1 MSGDS
6 LLPYHT
12 AQSSTGVGLFNTTTG
27 KLQQQLHKGEYDMFK
42 DAPVFESDFI
52 QITKRGDLLDVHNCV
67 CMVTVGITSSSP
79 VLPLPDTML
88 LARWAT
94 GCDEHAEHSQA
105 AKGKSHEAAKTLELT
120 RLLPLTLVSISTHN
134 REKQQ
139 LRVKFAT
146 GRSWYLQLCAPLDA
160 QEDLFTSWEELIY
173 LLRPPVESHSRTY
186 AVPAWDMIC
195 MPVFEEQDGGRSPA
209 VEDFQ
214 VMWDQDQVSICSLHT
229 CSELAGATSAAFAGG
244 EEIQLDSHKPDTMP
258 DVATAKAKPTVLDKA
273 SASRATTK
281 AETAG
286 VAGGTAAGALS
297 VAVIKSPAPE
307 EQSTA
312 TAATASN
319 GPGGSKTSIATGGS
333 PRTSLRSRKTVLRT
347 IQGMLAGAANYS
359 GYASST
365 STSLSP
371 EAGMTVVGAEPTSKT
386 VEGRADEEDEGT
398 LISTLPQEG
407 KVSEQD
413 GSSQRVS
420 QARKGRR
427 ERREHWGEDRALTRP
442 LLCSSVESHHKA
454 ARNKTIQKAAGP
466 CSGGRRAT
474 RDNQKDKG
482 HGSPGVSEQGTAHKG
497 IGHAPITESRTSHK
511 SGRSLSTASSG
522 PSTERLSRIS
532 SFFRNVRASL
542 TAKPV
547 ASSRDKYV
555 SILAKPVEGTRMEAI
570 VETAESGQGLEITGG
585 VTSDTMEPLTA
596 EAHQ

>member
-1 MSGDS
+1 MSGDT

-12 AQSSTGVGLFNTTTG
+12 AQSSTSVGLLNTTTG
-27 KLQQQLHKGEYDMFK
+27 KLQQQLRNGEYDIFK
-42 DAPVFESDFI
+42 YAPIFESDFI
-52 QITKRGDLLDVHNCV
+52 QITKRGDLIDMHNCV

-94 GCDEHAEHSQA
+94 GCEEHAEHSQA
-105 AKGKSHEAAKTLELT
+105 AKGKSHEPAKTLELT
-120 RLLPLTLVSISTHN
+120 RLLPLTFVSISTHN

-139 LRVKFAT
+139 LRVQFVT
-146 GRSWYLQLCAPLDA
+146 GRSWYLQLCAPPDA

-173 LLRPPVESHSRTY
+173 LLRPPVESLSRTY
-186 AVPAWDMIC
+186 AVPAWDMIGL
-195 MPVFEEQDGGRSPA
+195 PVFEEEEEDGRSPA
-209 VEDFQ
+209 VEDLQ
-214 VMWDQDQVSICSLHT
+214 EMWDQDQVSICSIHT
-229 CSELAGATSAAFAGG
+229 CSELSGATSAAFAGG
-244 EEIQLDSHKPDTMP
+244 EGIQLDSHKSDTMP
-258 DVATAKAKPTVLDKA
+258 DVATAKAKSTVLDKA
-273 SASRATTK
+273 SASWAVTK
-281 AETAG
+281 VETAG

-319 GPGGSKTSIATGGS
+319 GPGGRKTHIATGGTA
-333 PRTSLRSRKTVLRT
+333 RTSPRSRKTVLRT
-347 IQGMLAGAANYS
+347 IQG
-359 GYASST
+359 YAPST

-371 EAGMTVVGAEPTSKT
+371 EAGVTVVGAEPTSKT
-386 VEGRADEEDEGT
+386 AEGRADEEDEGT

-427 ERREHWGEDRALTRP
+427 ERREHWGEDRALMSP
-442 LLCSSVESHHKA
+442 SLCSSVESHHKA
-454 ARNKTIQKAAGP
+454 AGNKTIQKAAGP
-466 CSGGRRAT
+466 CSGGGRAT
-474 RDNQKDKG
+474 SDDQKDKG

-497 IGHAPITESRTSHK
+497 ISRAPITNKSRTSHK
-511 SGRSLSTASSG
+511 SGRSLSTVSSG
-522 PSTERLSRIS
+522 PTTERLSSIS

-542 TAKPV
+542 TTKTV

-555 SILAKPVEGTRMEAI
+555 SILAKPVEGTRMEAV

-585 VTSDTMEPLTA
+585 VTSDTMEPVTA

>member
-6 LLPYHT
+6 LLPYHM
-12 AQSSTGVGLFNTTTG
+12 AQSSTGVGLFNTTMG
-27 KLQQQLHKGEYDMFK
+27 KLQQQLRKGEYHIFK

-52 QITKRGDLLDVHNCV
+52 QITKRGDLIDVHNCV
-67 CMVTVGITSSSP
+67 CTVTVGITSSSP

-94 GCDEHAEHSQA
+94 GCEEHAEHSQA

-120 RLLPLTLVSISTHN
+120 RHLPLTLVSISTHN

-173 LLRPPVESHSRTY
+173 LLRPPVEGLSCTY
-186 AVPAWDMIC
+186 AVPAWDMIGL
-195 MPVFEEQDGGRSPA
+195 PVFEEEDDGRSPA

-214 VMWDQDQVSICSLHT
+214 GKWDQDHVSICSLHS

-244 EEIQLDSHKPDTMP
+244 EGIQLDSHKPDTMP

-281 AETAG
+281 VETAA

-319 GPGGSKTSIATGGS
+319 GPGGSKTSIATGGTA
-333 PRTSLRSRKTVLRT
+333 RTSLRSRKTVL
-347 IQGMLAGAANYS
+347 YS

-371 EAGMTVVGAEPTSKT
+371 EAGVTVVGAEPTGKT
-386 VEGRADEEDEGT
+386 AEGRADEEDKGT
-398 LISTLPQEG
+398 LVSTLPQEG

-427 ERREHWGEDRALTRP
+427 ERREHWGEDRALTSP
-442 LLCSSVESHHKA
+442 SLCSSVESHHKA
-454 ARNKTIQKAAGP
+454 AGNKTIQKAAGP

-474 RDNQKDKG
+474 RDDQKDKG
-482 HGSPGVSEQGTAHKG
+482 HGSPGGSEQGTAHKG
-497 IGHAPITESRTSHK
+497 ISRAPITNESRTSHK

-522 PSTERLSRIS
+522 PTTERLSRIS

-542 TAKPV
+542 TTKTV

-555 SILAKPVEGTRMEAI
+555 SILVKPVEGTRMEAV

-585 VTSDTMEPLTA
+585 VTSDTMEPVTA

>member
-6 LLPYHT
+6 LFPYHT

-27 KLQQQLHKGEYDMFK
+27 KLQQQLRKGEYHIFK

-88 LARWAT
+88 LAQWAT
-94 GCDEHAEHSQA
+94 GCEEHTEHSQA

-120 RLLPLTLVSISTHN
+120 RFLPLTLVRISTHN
-134 REKQQ
+134 CEKQQ

-186 AVPAWDMIC
+186 AVPAWNMIC
-195 MPVFEEQDGGRSPA
+195 LPVFEEEEDGRSPA

-229 CSELAGATSAAFAGG
+229 CSELARATSAAFAGG
-244 EEIQLDSHKPDTMP
+244 EGIQLDSHKSDTMP
-258 DVATAKAKPTVLDKA
+258 YVATAKAKSTVLDKA
-273 SASRATTK
+273 SASRATTNK
-281 AETAG
+281 
-286 VAGGTAAGALS
+286 GGDS
-297 VAVIKSPAPE
+297 RVIKSPAPE

-319 GPGGSKTSIATGGS
+319 GPGGRKTHIATGGTA
-333 PRTSLRSRKTVLRT
+333 RTSLRSRKTVLRT
-347 IQGMLAGAANYS
+347 IQE
-359 GYASST
+359 YASST
-365 STSLSP
+365 CTSLSP
-371 EAGMTVVGAEPTSKT
+371 EAGMTVVRAEPTSKT
-386 VEGRADEEDEGT
+386 AEGRADEEDEGT

-427 ERREHWGEDRALTRP
+427 ERREHWGEDRALMSP
-442 LLCSSVESHHKA
+442 SLCCSVESHHKA
-454 ARNKTIQKAAGP
+454 AGNKTIQKAAGP

-474 RDNQKDKG
+474 RDDQKDKG
-482 HGSPGVSEQGTAHKG
+482 HGSPGGSEQGTAHKG
-497 IGHAPITESRTSHK
+497 ISCAPITNESRTSHK

-542 TAKPV
+542 TTKTV

-555 SILAKPVEGTRMEAI
+555 SILAKPVEGT
-570 VETAESGQGLEITGG
+570 
-585 VTSDTMEPLTA
+585 
-596 EAHQ
+596 

>member
-1 MSGDS
+1 CDVRAPGDS

-27 KLQQQLHKGEYDMFK
+27 KLQQQLRKGECDMFK

-52 QITKRGDLLDVHNCV
+52 QITKRGDLLDVYNCV

-79 VLPLPDTML
+79 VLPLPDTTL

-94 GCDEHAEHSQA
+94 GCEEHAEHSQA

-120 RLLPLTLVSISTHN
+120 RLLPLTLVGISTHN

-186 AVPAWDMIC
+186 AVPAWDMIGL
-195 MPVFEEQDGGRSPA
+195 PVFEEQDDGRSPA

-214 VMWDQDQVSICSLHT
+214 GKWDQDQVSICSLHT

-244 EEIQLDSHKPDTMP
+244 EGIQLDSHKPDTMP
-258 DVATAKAKPTVLDKA
+258 DVATAKAKPTVLGKV

-281 AETAG
+281 VETAG
-286 VAGGTAAGALS
+286 VAGGTAVGALS
-297 VAVIKSPAPE
+297 MAVIKSPAPE

-319 GPGGSKTSIATGGS
+319 GPGGSKTNIATGGA
-333 PRTSLRSRKTVLRT
+333 VN
-347 IQGMLAGAANYS
+347 QS

-371 EAGMTVVGAEPTSKT
+371 EAGMTVVGAESTGKT

-427 ERREHWGEDRALTRP
+427 ERREHWGEDRALTSP
-442 LLCSSVESHHKA
+442 SLCSSVESHHKA
-454 ARNKTIQKAAGP
+454 AGNKTIQKAAGP

-474 RDNQKDKG
+474 RDDQKDKG
-482 HGSPGVSEQGTAHKG
+482 HGSPGGSEQGTAHKG
-497 IGHAPITESRTSHK
+497 ISRAPITNESRTSHK
-511 SGRSLSTASSG
+511 SGRSLSTVSSG
-522 PSTERLSRIS
+522 PTTERLSRIS

-542 TAKPV
+542 TTKTV

-585 VTSDTMEPLTA
+585 VTSETVEPVTV

>member
-27 KLQQQLHKGEYDMFK
+27 KLQQQLRKGEYHIFK

-52 QITKRGDLLDVHNCV
+52 QITKRGDLIDVHNCV

-94 GCDEHAEHSQA
+94 GCEEHAEHSQA

-139 LRVKFAT
+139 LRVRFAT

-173 LLRPPVESHSRTY
+173 LLRPPVEGLSCTY

-195 MPVFEEQDGGRSPA
+195 MPVFEEEEDGRSPA

-214 VMWDQDQVSICSLHT
+214 GKWDQDHVSICSLHT

-244 EEIQLDSHKPDTMP
+244 EGIQLDSHKPDTMP

-281 AETAG
+281 VETAG
-286 VAGGTAAGALS
+286 VAGGTAAGAPS
-297 VAVIKSPAPE
+297 VAVIKPPAPE

-319 GPGGSKTSIATGGS
+319 GPGGSKTSIATGGTA
-333 PRTSLRSRKTVLRT
+333 RTSLRSRKTVL
-347 IQGMLAGAANYS
+347 YS

-371 EAGMTVVGAEPTSKT
+371 EAGVTVVGAEPTGKT
-386 VEGRADEEDEGT
+386 AEGRADEEDEGT
-398 LISTLPQEG
+398 LVSTLPQEG

-420 QARKGRR
+420 QARKARR
-427 ERREHWGEDRALTRP
+427 ERREHWGEDRALTSP
-442 LLCSSVESHHKA
+442 SLCSSVESHHKA
-454 ARNKTIQKAAGP
+454 AGNKTIQKAAGP
-466 CSGGRRAT
+466 CSGGGRAT
-474 RDNQKDKG
+474 RDDQKDKG
-482 HGSPGVSEQGTAHKG
+482 HGSPGGSEQGTAHKG
-497 IGHAPITESRTSHK
+497 ISRAPITNESRTSHK
-511 SGRSLSTASSG
+511 SGRSLSTASAG
-522 PSTERLSRIS
+522 PTTERLSRIS

-542 TAKPV
+542 TTKTV

-555 SILAKPVEGTRMEAI
+555 SILAKPVEGTRMEAV

-585 VTSDTMEPLTA
+585 VTSDTMEPVTA

>member
-27 KLQQQLHKGEYDMFK
+27 KLQQQLRNGEYDLFK
-42 DAPVFESDFI
+42 DAQIFESDFI
-52 QITKRGDLLDVHNCV
+52 QITKRGDLTDVHNCV
-67 CMVTVGITSSSP
+67 CMVTVGIACSSP

-94 GCDEHAEHSQA
+94 GCEEHAEHSQA
-105 AKGKSHEAAKTLELT
+105 AKGKSHGAAKTLELT
-120 RLLPLTLVSISTHN
+120 RLLPLKLVSISTHN

-173 LLRPPVESHSRTY
+173 LLRPPVEGLSRTY
-186 AVPAWDMIC
+186 AVPAWDMTC
-195 MPVFEEQDGGRSPA
+195 LPVFEEEEDGRSPA

-214 VMWDQDQVSICSLHT
+214 GKWDQDQVSICSLHT

-244 EEIQLDSHKPDTMP
+244 EGIQLDSHKPDTMP

-273 SASRATTK
+273 SASWATTK
-281 AETAG
+281 VETAG
-286 VAGGTAAGALS
+286 VAGGTAAGASS

-312 TAATASN
+312 TVATAGN
-319 GPGGSKTSIATGGS
+319 GPGGSKTNIATGGTA
-333 PRTSLRSRKTVLRT
+333 RTSRRSRKTVLRT
-347 IQGMLAGAANYS
+347 IQ

-371 EAGMTVVGAEPTSKT
+371 EAGVTVVGAEPTSKT
-386 VEGRADEEDEGT
+386 AEGRADEEGEGT

-420 QARKGRR
+420 QACKGRR
-427 ERREHWGEDRALTRP
+427 ERREHWGEDRALTSP
-442 LLCSSVESHHKA
+442 SLCSSVESHHKA
-454 ARNKTIQKAAGP
+454 AGNKTIQKAAGP

-474 RDNQKDKG
+474 RDDQKDKG
-482 HGSPGVSEQGTAHKG
+482 HGSPGGSEQGTAHKG
-497 IGHAPITESRTSHK
+497 ISRAPITNESRTSHK

-522 PSTERLSRIS
+522 PTTERLSRIS

-542 TAKPV
+542 TTKTV
-547 ASSRDKYV
+547 ASSGDKYV
-555 SILAKPVEGTRMEAI
+555 SILEKPVEGTRMEAI

-585 VTSDTMEPLTA
+585 VTSETMEPVTA

>member
-1 MSGDS
+1 CDVRAPGDS
-6 LLPYHT
+6 LLLYHT
-12 AQSSTGVGLFNTTTG
+12 AQSSTGMGLFNTTTG
-27 KLQQQLHKGEYDMFK
+27 KLQQQLRKGEYDIFK
-42 DAPVFESDFI
+42 DAPIFESDFI
-52 QITKRGDLLDVHNCV
+52 QITKRRDLIDVHNCV

-94 GCDEHAEHSQA
+94 GCEEHTEHSQA

-120 RLLPLTLVSISTHN
+120 RLLPLTFVRISTHN

-195 MPVFEEQDGGRSPA
+195 MPVFEEEEDGRSP
-209 VEDFQ
+209 
-214 VMWDQDQVSICSLHT
+214 
-229 CSELAGATSAAFAGG
+229 G
-244 EEIQLDSHKPDTMP
+244 IQLDSHKPDTMP

-281 AETAG
+281 VETAG

-319 GPGGSKTSIATGGS
+319 GPEGSKTNITTGGTA
-333 PRTSLRSRKTVLRT
+333 RTSLRS
-347 IQGMLAGAANYS
+347 AANYS

-413 GSSQRVS
+413 GSSQTVS
-420 QARKGRR
+420 QARKGRK
-427 ERREHWGEDRALTRP
+427 ERREHWGEDRALMSP
-442 LLCSSVESHHKA
+442 SLCSSVESHHKA
-454 ARNKTIQKAAGP
+454 VGNKTIQKAAGP

-474 RDNQKDKG
+474 RDDQKDKG
-482 HGSPGVSEQGTAHKG
+482 HGSPGGSEQGTAHKG
-497 IGHAPITESRTSHK
+497 ISCAPITNESRTLHK

-522 PSTERLSRIS
+522 PTTKRLSRIS

-542 TAKPV
+542 TTKTV
-547 ASSRDKYV
+547 ASSRDKYA

-585 VTSDTMEPLTA
+585 VTSETMEPVTV